1 MRVAGRPHSFVAL
14 GAGGAPS
21 VVRTRGNP
29 NRHVVLRGGG
39 GRLNYG
45 REDVERV
52 ARMTLEEGVARP
64 VMIDCSHDNSA
75 KDPLRQAGVLREVA
89 RRIGAEQAICGVLLE
104 SNLKPGRQL
113 WQPGGALEYGV
124 SITDA
129 CIGFE
134 ETERLL
140 HVLAEASG
148 ECK

>member
-75 KDPLRQAGVLREVA
+75 KILCDRLACFA
-89 RRIGAEQAICGVLLE
+89 R
-104 SNLKPGRQL
+104 
-113 WQPGGALEYGV
+113 
-124 SITDA
+124 
-129 CIGFE
+129 
-134 ETERLL
+134 
-140 HVLAEASG
+140 
-148 ECK
+148 